1 MADHSNMP
9 DGVVSARECS
19 QRHLQSPD
27 PSTTPV
33 SDRLG
38 GRSPP
43 ALVITQAVRTLAWLG
58 ILVLFLWLTLKVDL
72 VIFAGVL
79 FAICLRRVADRVS
92 GLTGIPVGGTL
103 ALVELLVLAFFAGM
117 GWFFSQAI
125 ASQVDQL
132 SQQLPAAAAK
142 VGSII
147 GQSSVGKIITEHI
160 SSTGIKQSP
169 LTMLQKFFGVVTNAG
184 EVVGALVVMTFLG
197 IYFAAEA
204 NLYISGLVRLVPRG
218 WCHAAGATRLVP
230 RGWCHAPGARAAPKS
245 CTRPR
250 ARSGIGCWVASY
262 R

>member
-1 MADHSNMP
+1 
-9 DGVVSARECS
+9 
-19 QRHLQSPD
+19 
-27 PSTTPV
+27 
-33 SDRLG
+33 
-38 GRSPP
+38 
-43 ALVITQAVRTLAWLG
+43 
-58 ILVLFLWLTLKVDL
+58 
-72 VIFAGVL
+72 
-79 FAICLRRVADRVS
+79 
-92 GLTGIPVGGTL
+92 
-103 ALVELLVLAFFAGM
+103 VLAFFAGM

-169 LTMLQKFFGVVTNAG
+169 LTMLQNFFGVVTNAG